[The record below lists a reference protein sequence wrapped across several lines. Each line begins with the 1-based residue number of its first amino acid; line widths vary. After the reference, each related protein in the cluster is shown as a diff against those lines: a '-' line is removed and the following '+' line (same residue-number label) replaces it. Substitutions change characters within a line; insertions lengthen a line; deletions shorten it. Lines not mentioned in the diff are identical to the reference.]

1 MAELKTGNVGLEYTN
16 KKQIATT
23 KNARVYQEMINSPF
37 VEELQTPD
45 DLNLPQNKQ
54 RNETRNP

>member
-1 MAELKTGNVGLEYTN
+1 MAELKTGNVGFEYVN

-23 KNARVYQEMINSPF
+23 KDTGVFQDMVNSDF

-45 DLNLPQNKQ
+45 DPRLPQNKSHQ
-54 RNETRNP
+54 QKP